1 MPTAYKRFTHNLDG
15 HKGDIYK
22 VIFEDEKGA
31 VLEGPNN
38 HEKRSWWSSSAIE
51 NNMVEYKEPVVE
63 KFTRVVLRSFLP
75 GNVFTSNIKHTH
87 TNEVIGHVEFI
98 LTDGKLTDV
107 RVIDV

>member
-1 MPTAYKRFTHNLDG
+1 MPIVYKNKGGTIFTLLYSDSEGALLLWDG
-15 HKGDIYK
+15 DYRG
-22 VIFEDEKGA
+22 
-31 VLEGPNN
+31 
-38 HEKRSWWSSSAIE
+38 WWSTKQISQYLT
-51 NNMVEYKEPVVE
+51 EYKEPVVE

-98 LTDGKLTDV
+98 LTDGKLTEA